1 MTNEAIDI
9 AIAQDEVVLRQY
21 QISEVDYRIGF
32 LKDTVKMSR
41 KRRSRYDTTGTVYV
55 TNRRLIYNVDNKSL
69 PLFGLR
75 CKDLYSQQVRIED
88 IQGVD
93 FMTSATRNKILWPLI
108 AIILG
113 ILLTL
118 MIPSLGI
125 LGILVLIVGII
136 WLIIRIVNVEE
147 HMMFGIRATTQDYSI
162 FVSEMSRGYYGR
174 VRYWCAPTEQFE
186 VMAKELGAIV
196 LDLQKYG
203 DDAIPRWM
211 SPAE

>member
-9 AIAQDEVVLRQY
+9 AVAQDEVVLRQY
-21 QISEVDYRIGF
+21 QISEVDYRVGF

-41 KRRSRYDTTGTVYV
+41 RTRSRYDTTGTVYV

-75 CKDLYSQQVRIED
+75 CKDMYSQQVRIED

-93 FMTSATRNKILWPLI
+93 FMTSASRNKILWP
-108 AIILG
+108 IIMILLG
-113 ILLTL
+113 ILFFF
-118 MIPSLGI
+118 MFKPLGI
-125 LGILVLIVGII
+125 ILLIVGII

-147 HMMFGIRATTQDYSI
+147 HMMFGIRAASQDYSI